1 VRSKTGDERTEKGR
15 KKTKNNKEKG
25 RRKKEKEK
33 MRILKFRKTILILAL
48 ILAICFPIS
57 SFAAVCVFRFPDRDV
72 YKLYPKATNY
82 KSVLKKVD
90 KTAKVKIEALLGQSL
105 EADETELTF
114 YEIYKSKDL
123 IGMIHPHAERGEYGT
138 IEVVWAFAPDGKI
151 IDFTIQ
157 RDREKKG
164 KELNSPA
171 FRKQFTG
178 KDINFPF
185 TIEKTREIN
194 SKLIKPVDGA
204 EKGSSAIAY
213 GAKKTLAFYKFL
225 FQEVK

>member
-1 VRSKTGDERTEKGR
+1 MKRFLKSK
-15 KKTKNNKEKG
+15 
-25 RRKKEKEK
+25 
-33 MRILKFRKTILILAL
+33 KTILIL
-48 ILAICFPIS
+48 IVVLAIYFPLS

-204 EKGSSAIAY
+204 EKGSSTIAY

>member
-1 VRSKTGDERTEKGR
+1 MSNLRF
-15 KKTKNNKEKG
+15 KKIK
-25 RRKKEKEK
+25 
-33 MRILKFRKTILILAL
+33 IIPVIVLS
-48 ILAICFPIS
+48 LAIYFPLS

-90 KTAKVKIEALLGQSL
+90 KTAKGKIEALLGQSL

-114 YEIYKSKDL
+114 YEVYKSKDL
-123 IGMIHPHAERGEYGT
+123 IGIIHPHAERGEYGT
-138 IEVVWAFAPDGKI
+138 IEVVWAFTPDGKI

-164 KELNSPA
+164 KELNSPD
-171 FRKQFTG
+171 FGKQFRG

-185 TIEKTREIN
+185 TVEKSREIN

>member
-1 VRSKTGDERTEKGR
+1 MSNLRFKIIKIIPVIVLS
-15 KKTKNNKEKG
+15 
-25 RRKKEKEK
+25 
-33 MRILKFRKTILILAL
+33 
-48 ILAICFPIS
+48 LAIYFPLS

-90 KTAKVKIEALLGQSL
+90 KTAKGKIEALLGQSL

>member
-1 VRSKTGDERTEKGR
+1 MSNLRF
-15 KKTKNNKEKG
+15 KKIK
-25 RRKKEKEK
+25 
-33 MRILKFRKTILILAL
+33 IIPVIVLS
-48 ILAICFPIS
+48 LAIYFPLS

-90 KTAKVKIEALLGQSL
+90 KTAKGKIEALLGQSL

-114 YEIYKSKDL
+114 YEVYKSKDL
-123 IGMIHPHAERGEYGT
+123 IGIIHPHAERGEYGT
-138 IEVVWAFAPDGKI
+138 IEVVWAFTPDGKI

-185 TIEKTREIN
+185 TVEKSREIN
-194 SKLIKPVDGA
+194 SKLIKPVNGA
-204 EKGSSAIAY
+204 EIGSSAIAY
-213 GAKKTLAFYKFL
+213 GAKKTLAFYEYL